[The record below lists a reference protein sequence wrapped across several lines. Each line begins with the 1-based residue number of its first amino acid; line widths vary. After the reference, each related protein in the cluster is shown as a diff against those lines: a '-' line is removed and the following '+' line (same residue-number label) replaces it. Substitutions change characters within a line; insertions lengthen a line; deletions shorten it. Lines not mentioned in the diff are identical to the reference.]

1 MGCGG
6 KVKLSSAY
14 FEAQLLSKWLLLIKC
29 DIETVVDIDQLL
41 FFYCLVEKLLEA
53 YLFFSFVFILHMGGH
68 VSLPLNLA

>member
-6 KVKLSSAY
+6 KVKLSSY
-14 FEAQLLSKWLLLIKC
+14 FEGQLLSEWLLLIKC

-41 FFYCLVEKLLEA
+41 FFYCLVEKA
-53 YLFFSFVFILHMGGH
+53 FRSLFFSFVFILHMGGH